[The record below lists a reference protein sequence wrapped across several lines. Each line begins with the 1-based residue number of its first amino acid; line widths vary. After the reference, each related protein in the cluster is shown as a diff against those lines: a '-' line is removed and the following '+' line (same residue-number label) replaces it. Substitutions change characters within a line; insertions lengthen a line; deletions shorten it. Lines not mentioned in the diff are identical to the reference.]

1 MTAIVR
7 FGPGAFYGR
16 CASERR
22 VGGLHLAELEP
33 TVADHEVRMHAHDDA
48 HLVLI
53 AAGDYISSADGM
65 PAVTTGPT
73 LVLNPPCT
81 EHRDRFQRLAGRFMT
96 LSIPRSLWIDYAQA
110 TRLPSAAV
118 RLTESAVAHAVLL
131 LRELHG
137 WDSGS
142 KLVVQAGLAEILCDA
157 HALQTERLGTGPAW
171 LLRAHSQLAEEFE
184 HVPELA
190 DLARQADLHP
200 VYFSRAFRQRY
211 GCSPG
216 AFLRRCRVQR
226 ATALLHRRKDM
237 PLAEIAAA
245 VGYVDQAHFSN
256 AFKRVFGITPG
267 RYRSL
272 L

>member
-1 MTAIVR
+1 MTATVR
-7 FGPGAFYGR
+7 FESGAFYGR

-22 VGGLHLAELEP
+22 VGDLHLAELEP

-48 HLVLI
+48 HLVLV

-81 EHRDRFQRLAGRFMT
+81 EHRDRFLRLAGRFMT
-96 LSIPRSLWIDYAQA
+96 LSFPGSLWREYAQA

-118 RLTESAVAHAVLL
+118 RLTEAAVAHAVLL
-131 LRELHG
+131 LRELHC
-137 WDSGS
+137 WDTGS
-142 KLVVQAGLAEILCDA
+142 RLVVQSGLAEILDDA
-157 HALQTERLGTGPAW
+157 RSLQTERLGTGPAW
-171 LLRAHSQLAEEFE
+171 LTRAYSRLAEDFE
-184 HVPELA
+184 HAPELA
-190 DLARQADLHP
+190 ELARQADLHP

-216 AFLRRCRVQR
+216 AFLRRCRMER
-226 ATALLHRRKDM
+226 ATALLHRRNDM
-237 PLAEIAAA
+237 PLADIAAA
-245 VGYVDQAHFSN
+245 VGCVDQAHFCK
-256 AFKRVFGITPG
+256 AFKCVFGISPG